1 MRLLKNKKFLIYLF
15 LFFFIGTF
23 NNKNLNQLK
32 TTKIKK
38 INVIGLSKEEN
49 FKVANNLKF
58 LKFDNLFFLDQI
70 KIEKFIKENNYVE
83 DLYIF
88 KKYPSTLNIQIIK
101 TNFLANINKD
111 GKSFFIGSN
120 GKLINN
126 HNKKNKLPNIY
137 GDFDIREFLRI
148 KKTIDASD
156 LNYENIND
164 LFFFP
169 SGRIDIKIKSGQLIK
184 LPKNELKENLNL
196 LILIFKNNNFKGIET
211 IDLRQHGQV
220 IING

>member
-1 MRLLKNKKFLIYLF
+1 MRSLKNKKFLIYLF

-38 INVIGLSKEEN
+38 INVIGLSEEEN
-49 FKVANNLKF
+49 FKVVNNLKF

-88 KKYPSTLNIQIIK
+88 KK
-101 TNFLANINKD
+101 D

-126 HNKKNKLPNIY
+126 HNKKNELPNVY

-220 IING
+220 ITNG